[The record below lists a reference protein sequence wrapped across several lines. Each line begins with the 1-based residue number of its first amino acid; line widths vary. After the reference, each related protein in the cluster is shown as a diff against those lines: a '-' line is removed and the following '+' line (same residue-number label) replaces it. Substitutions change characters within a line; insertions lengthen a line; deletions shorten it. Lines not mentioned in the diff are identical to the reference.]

1 MEKRKTGARRRQAG
15 RKRTAIVQDV
25 LPIADVKGPYA
36 IMKDGS
42 RVGFL
47 ELPGINHSLYTEEQ
61 KKDEAYAMA
70 DVIASIPV
78 EFASSTRCRRRRP
91 SSSPRSTAPS
101 PASGPPCSRPRRLR
115 RGRRPS

>member
-1 MEKRKTGARRRQAG
+1 MEKRKSGARRSQAG
-15 RKRTAIVQDV
+15 RKKTAIVQDV

-61 KKDEAYAMA
+61 KTLLFSLPNL
-70 DVIASIPV
+70 VIAIVLMMLISAILEMLRKLADWQPKKQKVPV
-78 EFASSTRCRRRRP
+78 KRIS
-91 SSSPRSTAPS
+91 
-101 PASGPPCSRPRRLR
+101 
-115 RGRRPS
+115 

>member
-47 ELPGINHSLYTEEQ
+47 ELPVINHRLYTEEQ
-61 KKDEAYAMA
+61 
-70 DVIASIPV
+70 
-78 EFASSTRCRRRRP
+78 
-91 SSSPRSTAPS
+91 
-101 PASGPPCSRPRRLR
+101 
-115 RGRRPS
+115 